1 MDLTKLSIDELSKL
15 SNEIYK
21 EIKLKDKP
29 RMLMSGY
36 RNYKNLEDLCT
47 QYIDSISNNEVGSIH
62 KNIEICIF
70 EAAMEGVFG
79 KDVWEWI
86 DRNKGE

>member
-1 MDLTKLSIDELSKL
+1 MDLTKLGIDELKKL
-15 SNEIYK
+15 ETEIYK
-21 EIKLKDKP
+21 EMKLKYKP

-36 RNYKNLEDLCT
+36 RDYKNLEDLCVE
-47 QYIDSISNNEVGSIH
+47 YIDSISNNEVGSIH